1 VLFFASLL
9 VNGILAGAVY
19 ALIALSFVVVYKSSR
34 MINFAVGEW
43 VMFGS
48 LLVATGLH
56 VFAMGLTLAI
66 ILACA
71 GMVGLACVFGR
82 LVLRHMIGR
91 PLASMIMITLG
102 LGALMRGVGSLV
114 SAGPGGG
121 TSSTAIRAS
130 HPVRSDCPARQAGR
144 RGHRI
149 PVHCRSELVLPREPS
164 RNCITGTFG

>member
-19 ALIALSFVVVYKSSR
+19 ALIALSFVVIYKSSR

-56 VFAMGLTLAI
+56 VLAIGLAPAI

-71 GMVGLACVFGR
+71 GMVALACAFGR
-82 LVLRHMIGR
+82 LVLRHMAGR

-102 LGALMRGVGSLV
+102 LGALMRGVGTMV
-114 SAGPGGG
+114 FQRVPG
-121 TSSTAIRAS
+121 AIPLAL
-130 HPVRSDCPARQAGR
+130 P
-144 RGHRI
+144 
-149 PVHCRSELVLPREPS
+149 SEPLILHGVIVPLES
-164 RNCITGTFG
+164 